1 MASTGFAVDD
11 GSRIMQQ
18 SVHIHAPSDDMASS
32 ALAVK
37 TIRPDVVTYYSIHK
51 TVEHIQAYGFRR
63 IALQFPDAMLPDAIQ
78 VQFQLRAA
86 LAALEHPIERI
97 FVLGDTSY
105 GSCCVDE
112 VAAHHLLADCI
123 VHYGRACLSPT
134 SVLPVIYV
142 FGNVPCNAAA
152 IAAGFNDLLATT
164 DTSATHVVL
173 YEPCYEHQATA
184 VASSLALSYPDRDFL
199 CSTMRTMYH
208 PASDVAASSTVIG
221 GLAIPLPPSQTFSAS
236 PVLLYVGKESP
247 HLTNILLRA
256 GDTPCLSYD
265 PQTDVARREGT
276 SINRTLNRRYFLVQ
290 KAKEAQIIGI
300 LMGTLGVANCL
311 DVVQS
316 LQALIAKY
324 SKLHM
329 KSSYTFVVGKI
340 NVPKLSNFAEIDA
353 FCLVACAENSL
364 LDSTEFFK
372 PIVTPYE
379 LHLALTHGDSEW
391 TGQYKSDFQEV
402 LPSLVTAVNE
412 MDDEGEAPDE
422 PYFSLVTGKYH
433 QSKGQRDGG
442 GGSDDSDHDG
452 DNCTALVSKAGTQQL
467 TTFRSEAGEFLATRD
482 YRGLDPRVGETAP
495 HAAVQGSSGI
505 ARGYTHE

>member
-37 TIRPDVVTYYSIHK
+37 ATRPDVVTYYSIHK

-105 GSCCVDE
+105 GT
-112 VAAHHLLADCI
+112 
-123 VHYGRACLSPT
+123 CLSPT

-236 PVLLYVGKESP
+236 TVLLYVGKESP

-316 LQALIAKY
+316 LQALIAK
-324 SKLHM
+324 SGRK
-329 KSSYTFVVGKI
+329 SYTFVVGKI

-391 TGQYKSDFQEV
+391 TGQYKADFQEV

-433 QSKGQRDGG
+433 QAKGQRDGG